1 MIVSIRPYQ
10 GDDLLPVWDA
20 AMESVSEAF
29 PFMPW
34 CRPDLTVEE
43 QRDWIGSQVIA
54 FAAGTAF
61 EFAIVSDDGR
71 YLGGCGLNQIDC
83 VNRRANLGYWV
94 RSSATGRGVATKAVR
109 QLIAWAFSHTDL
121 VRLEVVVSIRN
132 DVSLRVAEKLGA
144 VREGIARSRLLL
156 HGTNHDAV
164 IFSIVRSDY
173 ESRTLR

>member
-10 GDDLLPVWDA
+10 ADDVLPVWDA
-20 AMESVSEAF
+20 ALESVSEAF

-43 QRDWIGSQVIA
+43 QRIWIGAQVIA
-54 FAAGTAF
+54 FEAGTAF

-71 YLGGCGLNQIDC
+71 YLGGCGLNQIDG

-94 RSSATGRGVATKAVR
+94 RSSSTGRGVATNAVR

-121 VRLEVVVSIRN
+121 VRLEVVVSTQN
-132 DVSLRVAEKLGA
+132 AVSLRVAEKVGA
-144 VREGIARSRLLL
+144 VREGIALSRLLL
-156 HGTNHDAV
+156 HGASHDAA
-164 IFSIVRSDY
+164 IFSIVRADY
-173 ESRTLR
+173 ESRALK